1 MVKVKICGITQE
13 NEIDFLNELKPNYV
27 GFVFAESKRKID
39 KVKASRLKSKLFKD
53 IKTVGVFRNNS
64 IDEINDIINQINLD
78 VIQLHGKENIS
89 YINTIRNIVKGK
101 IEIWKAVTINE
112 IESIFD
118 LENHLYSYKA
128 DNEKIISKKLID
140 KYLIDGVNPG
150 SGKDYSLSKLYKISD
165 QIKFFLAG
173 GITPENVL
181 DKINTTHPFG
191 IDVSS
196 GVEYINNQGIRE
208 KSYIKTKLLINNVQK
223 MN

>member
-13 NEIDFLNELKPNYV
+13 NEIDFLNELKPDYV

-64 IDEINDIINQINLD
+64 IDEINDIINQVNLD
-78 VIQLHGKENIS
+78 IIQLHGKENIS
-89 YINTIRNIVKGK
+89 YINTLRNIVKEK

-140 KYLIDGVNPG
+140 KYLIDGANPG

-181 DKINTTHPFG
+181 DKINKIHPFG
-191 IDVSS
+191 IDVSQ
-196 GVEYINNQGIRE
+196 IATN
-208 KSYIKTKLLINNVQK
+208 L
-223 MN
+223 

>member
-64 IDEINDIINQINLD
+64 IDEINDIINQVNLD
-78 VIQLHGKENIS
+78 IIQLHGKENIS

-181 DKINTTHPFG
+181 DKINKIHPFG
-191 IDVSS
+191 IDVS
-196 GVEYINNQGIRE
+196 
-208 KSYIKTKLLINNVQK
+208 
-223 MN
+223 